1 MKLKHHGGIL
11 QQNALQ
17 EKNYIM
23 ELKMAESSLSEF
35 QQDWF
40 KYYTLQI
47 LTIYNGSQMCHT
59 ITGLLIFLVCTV
71 WD

>member
-11 QQNALQ
+11 QQNAPQ

-23 ELKMAESSLSEF
+23 ELKMSESSLREF
-35 QQDWF
+35 QQDQF
-40 KYYTLQI
+40 KHYMLQI
-47 LTIYNGSQMCHT
+47 LTIYNGSQMYHT
-59 ITGLLIFLVCTV
+59 ITDLLIFLVCTV